1 MQPLNTI
8 IFTKI
13 IVASPRHISI
23 LNLVKKVKNLK
34 IILVGVTVDALLE
47 ESIPPNTQCVKTIT
61 KLEKENIQLNTQI
74 YGTRVTE
81 FKTLCYRIHKNT

>member
-34 IILVGVTVDALLE
+34 IILVGVTVDALL
-47 ESIPPNTQCVKTIT
+47 K
-61 KLEKENIQLNTQI
+61 KA
-74 YGTRVTE
+74 
-81 FKTLCYRIHKNT
+81 FHRIHNA

>member
-1 MQPLNTI
+1 MQSLNTI
-8 IFTKI
+8 SFTKI

-74 YGTRVTE
+74 YGIRVTE

>member
-47 ESIPPNTQCVKTIT
+47 ESIPPNTQCVKLSPSLKKKI
-61 KLEKENIQLNTQI
+61 
-74 YGTRVTE
+74 
-81 FKTLCYRIHKNT
+81 FS

>member
-8 IFTKI
+8 SFTKI

-47 ESIPPNTQCVKTIT
+47 ESIPSNTQCVKTIT

-74 YGTRVTE
+74 YVTRVTE
-81 FKTLCYRIHKNT
+81 FKTLCYRIHENT